1 MNMDKVLGAILWIA
15 LIFMLCRAVL
25 GMAEQ
30 SVNDSSRY
38 AQEYQE
44 LLKQVQQE
52 QGQYIS
58 PADQMLIEMMNY
70 KE

>member
-1 MNMDKVLGAILWIA
+1 MDKLLGAIFVVA

-25 GMAEQ
+25 GMVEQ

-38 AQEYQE
+38 AQQYDE

-52 QGQYIS
+52 QEQYIA
-58 PADQMLIEMMNY
+58 PADEVIIEIMNY

>member
-1 MNMDKVLGAILWIA
+1 MDKLLGAIFVVA
-15 LIFMLCRAVL
+15 LIFMLCRAIL

-44 LLKQVQQE
+44 LLKQVEQE
-52 QGQYIS
+52 QGQYIA

>member
-1 MNMDKVLGAILWIA
+1 MDKLLGAVLWIA
-15 LIFMLCRAVL
+15 LIFMFCRAVL

-30 SVNDSSRY
+30 QSNDSSRY
-38 AQEYQE
+38 AQQYDE

-52 QGQYIS
+52 QEQYIA
-58 PADQMLIEMMNY
+58 PADEVIIEIMNY

>member
-1 MNMDKVLGAILWIA
+1 MSKVLGAILWIA
-15 LIFMLCRAVL
+15 LIFMFCRAVL

-30 SVNDSSRY
+30 QSNDSSRY

-44 LLKQVQQE
+44 LLKQVEQE
-52 QGQYIS
+52 QGQYIA